1 MSNERSTSNSPDSMI
16 SDYSNTLSGDLN
28 TKSVDFV
35 NLEIDF
41 TALKLQTLK
50 TKRDNFDVN
59 SDEDAEKPTT
69 SHSGKSSNSHTDRY
83 SVEGTP
89 FFKDRI
95 FPEKKKIDLHPT
107 PYKLFNT
114 SENSHIKCKEKIR
127 QQKVLIINSSS
138 NCVGASS
145 ASHQENA
152 QRTSLLCSGGNEGL
166 VIYFSTS
173 NLTTSTQTEF
183 VICT

>member
-1 MSNERSTSNSPDSMI
+1 MSNERSSSNSPDSII
-16 SDYSNTLSGDLN
+16 SDHSNTLSGDLN
-28 TKSVDFV
+28 TKSADFV

-59 SDEDAEKPTT
+59 SDEDAEKTTT
-69 SHSGKSSNSHTDRY
+69 SHSGKSSSSHTDRY

-114 SENSHIKCKEKIR
+114 SENSHIKCKESYHQSEKIR

-145 ASHQENA
+145 AFHQENA

-166 VIYFSTS
+166 VIYF
-173 NLTTSTQTEF
+173 F
-183 VICT
+183 YK